1 VLQTPQTFHNDLK
14 ALGVDICDLLSYI
27 LENEDRK
34 KKITVLKNTTISILR
49 AISQAAGFMETY
61 LARGTAGKGDL

>member
-14 ALGVDICDLLSYI
+14 ALGADICDLLSYI

-49 AISQAAGFMETY
+49 AISQAAVFMETY